1 MMTRHHPSYMK
12 GGTFI
17 ASSGTLMAIGASEA
31 YGGNA
36 QYDDGFGDPAFG
48 PDDDHAIDPEEAIT
62 ITVPAK
68 WQAQFT
74 FSSEAAFENAIVIYD
89 AKTLEKLH
97 VAGNYGHSLEP
108 WTFDDTEDHAR
119 HLLITGWNKQG
130 AGDDELAWNQSLGQA
145 GPHDGHSLEGGFEDS
160 DDMDF
165 NDVAFLVEIHK

>member
-1 MMTRHHPSYMK
+1 MMTRHHPSYIK

-17 ASSGTLMAIGASEA
+17 ASCGTLMAIGANEA
-31 YGGNA
+31 YGRKA
-36 QYDDGFGDPAFG
+36 RLEDGFGDPAFG

-68 WQAQFT
+68 WRAHFT

-97 VAGNYGHSLEP
+97 VAGNYGHSLDP

>member
-1 MMTRHHPSYMK
+1 MMTRHHPKYTK

-17 ASSGTLMAIGASEA
+17 ASWDTLMAGGASEE
-31 YGGNA
+31 YRRNT
-36 QYDDGFGDPAFG
+36 QYDDGFGDPMFG
-48 PDDDHAIDPEEAIT
+48 PDDDHPIDSAEAIT

-74 FSSEAAFENAIVIYD
+74 FSSEAEFENAIVIYD
-89 AKTLEKLH
+89 AKTLKKLH

-108 WTFDDTEDHAR
+108 WTFDDTEEHAR
-119 HLLITGWNKQG
+119 QLLITGWNKQG
-130 AGDDELAWNQSLGQA
+130 ADDPDLPWNQSLGQA